1 MLPNS
6 KHSGCSLLP
15 ATQTSLVP
23 FRTLIRAMLRR
34 PGYYELMGSLCISV
48 LVCLFLSVFACFF
61 VCACASLTSYACFY
75 VLLCMFLCV
84 CLCVSMFLCVCLCHC
99 EWCICLWDY
108 VSENAFVC
116 VCLCPCT
123 VVGASLGLTLRGRG
137 LPVHVYHPVARLDQW
152 YPVDLSLVVAVVHPT
167 KHHHTALLP
176 VSVDRNEGVILGG
189 R

>member
-1 MLPNS
+1 
-6 KHSGCSLLP
+6 
-15 ATQTSLVP
+15 
-23 FRTLIRAMLRR
+23 
-34 PGYYELMGSLCISV
+34 
-48 LVCLFLSVFACFF
+48 
-61 VCACASLTSYACFY
+61 
-75 VLLCMFLCV
+75 MFPRV
-84 CLCVSMFLCVCLCHC
+84 CVSVSVVEGGVYVCVT
-99 EWCICLWDY
+99 

-123 VVGASLGLTLRGRG
+123 VVGPSLGLTLRGRG

-176 VSVDRNEGVILGG
+176 VSVKRSEGAILGG